1 MNSPWDA
8 INMLNGSGPGGIINN
23 QRLFAD
29 PNNWHSVMYLAGSHD
44 QIYSGEGDTGVYLT
58 QRFGGRTNGWAL
70 AKARMAWSL
79 NAALPATPMLFMGTE
94 GHFDGSWNPVVGSWG
109 DLRFDWN
116 KVGDPT
122 GAPMQQLVRDINNLR
137 WAHAALRSP
146 TGFVTHNDTQNQVI
160 AFKRY
165 DQKGDVLLVVVNP
178 GDGQWGSNQ
187 YGVSLSGDGG
197 TWLEIFNSQASVYG
211 GINTVGNYGNY
222 LEAADGQI
230 WINLPSWSVLIF
242 ARQ

>member
-1 MNSPWDA
+1 
-8 INMLNGSGPGGIINN
+8 
-23 QRLFAD
+23 
-29 PNNWHSVMYLAGSHD
+29 
-44 QIYSGEGDTGVYLT
+44 
-58 QRFGGRTNGWAL
+58 
-70 AKARMAWSL
+70 
-79 NAALPATPMLFMGTE
+79 
-94 GHFDGSWNPVVGSWG
+94 
-109 DLRFDWN
+109 
-116 KVGDPT
+116 
-122 GAPMQQLVRDINNLR
+122 MQQLVRDINNLR
-137 WAHAALRSP
+137 RAHAALRSP

-211 GINTVGNYGNY
+211 GINTVGNYDNY